1 MSGQPSPYSTPSDD
15 QRDAARWRRFVRLT
29 QLSGS
34 EMTPDEW
41 ACIACAMRGDQDLT
55 ARIDALIASD
65 AAQVTSAAISRGGY
79 AGVEQE

>member
-15 QRDAARWRRFVRLT
+15 QRDAARWRRFVKLT
-29 QLSGS
+29 QLTMS

-41 ACIACAMRGDQDLT
+41 DCWRRALQGGPITEDLL

-65 AAQVTSAAISRGGY
+65 KTARGGD
-79 AGVEQE
+79 AGAQQA